1 MKKFLLALALS
12 ATVLMT
18 SACQSTKPLSPTY
31 LPPSTAATRMAVTSG
46 QEKVK
51 TAQTYVTS
59 AQGRAKSAT
68 TKLSELEKGVS
79 DTPILL
85 KLVVDARNDIDQL
98 TTELIH
104 TQEALASAQVSLAEA
119 QNHATSLQLRVNDQ
133 TKTLN
138 STIETSNRNA
148 AEATAAKKAYHRLK
162 FYACSLGAALAF
174 FVIWKFK
181 VALAF
186 LGPWSLAAFI
196 AGPAAIFGLLWLLL

>member
-1 MKKFLLALALS
+1 MKKLFLALALFAGTLLTCS
-12 ATVLMT
+12 CASPKRL
-18 SACQSTKPLSPTY
+18 APTY
-31 LPPSTAATRMAVTSG
+31 LPPSTTATRVAVTSG

-59 AQGRAKSAT
+59 AQGHAKSAT
-68 TKLSELEKGVS
+68 AKLSELEKGVS
-79 DTPILL
+79 DTPTLL

-119 QNHATSLQLRVNDQ
+119 QNHATSLQLRINDQ
-133 TKTLN
+133 TQTLN